1 MGPVFEIDDE
11 LLNVDILSYERLFEM
26 PLTEQAVTTMDGT
39 FHWESIHPKDKFR
52 LVFRARPGYEADME
66 LLYRLLRR
74 KRTHAC
80 AVPHYDGILN
90 VMVFVTGCKQRLE
103 DIRNGYRWGQLE
115 VEFFIAEEVSQW
127 N

>member
-1 MGPVFEIDDE
+1 MGPVFEIDGE
-11 LLNVDILSYERLFEM
+11 LLNVDILSYERIFEM

-80 AVPHYDGILN
+80 AVPQHDGILN
-90 VMVFVTGCKQRLE
+90 VMVFVTNCKQRLE

-115 VEFFIAEEVSQW
+115 VEFFIAEGVSQW